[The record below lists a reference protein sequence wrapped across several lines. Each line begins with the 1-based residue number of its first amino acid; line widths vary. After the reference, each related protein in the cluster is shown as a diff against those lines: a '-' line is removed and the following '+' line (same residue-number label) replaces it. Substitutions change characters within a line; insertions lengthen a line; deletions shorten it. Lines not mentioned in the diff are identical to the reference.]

1 MERNLSLILMC
12 CFALGFVPSAP
23 IWAQTSKVEIV
34 QGAAGFELLKDG
46 EPYYIKGA
54 GAKEHFE
61 LLEQSGANSIRLWST
76 NKAALM
82 DSAHAR
88 NMTVTLG
95 LHVNPERTG
104 MDYNDEYAVQGQI
117 EQLKTEVLQ
126 YKDHPALIIWGIGN
140 EVDLKYSN
148 PKVWETVEALAKF
161 IKEVDP
167 KHPTMTVIAGLS
179 PSKVFMI
186 KKYCPSIDILGIN
199 AYGSIKNAP
208 INIRKYNWN
217 KPYMITEWGVNG
229 PFEAR
234 MTSWKAKK
242 EPPNG
247 IKADLRQ
254 KRYQEIIKADQEM
267 CLGSYCFLWGQK
279 QESTATWHGM
289 FLNNGCPTEAVDI
302 MHYCWSGIWPEN
314 RAASIYSMSM
324 NGIAW
329 NLDHVV
335 SAGTTAELE
344 VDFNPHENAEVTFEI
359 KLFPESQTKKMGGDR
374 QETIVEIPL
383 EIVTEGSNTF
393 SFKAP
398 SQKGA
403 YRVFAFNTTEHGRC
417 SVANIPFLV
426 E

>member
-1 MERNLSLILMC
+1 MR
-12 CFALGFVPSAP
+12 
-23 IWAQTSKVEIV
+23 
-34 QGAAGFELLKDG
+34 
-46 EPYYIKGA
+46 
-54 GAKEHFE
+54 
-61 LLEQSGANSIRLWST
+61 
-76 NKAALM
+76 
-82 DSAHAR
+82 
-88 NMTVTLG
+88 VTLG

-359 KLFPESQTKKMGGDR
+359 KLFPESQTKKMGGER

-398 SQKGA
+398 YQKGA
-403 YRVFAFNTTEHGRC
+403 
-417 SVANIPFLV
+417 
-426 E
+426 